1 MTEATNGAR
10 VGTLPLA
17 EVAAQSGLDFLAGI
31 MAGRFP
37 APPITEAL
45 GFALVAVERGRAV
58 FAGAP
63 SERLYNPVG
72 SIHAGFAA
80 TLLDSAM
87 GCAVHSTLPAGQ
99 LYTTVEFKMNF
110 LRSLAAGTGR
120 VEAEGRVINVGRRVG
135 VAEARL
141 TDAAGRLYAHATT
154 TCLIFPVDEA

>member
-1 MTEATNGAR
+1 MSGQSF
-10 VGTLPLA
+10 GTLPLA
-17 EVAAQSGLDFLAGI
+17 EVAAQGGLEFLAGVI
-31 MAGRFP
+31 AGRFP
-37 APPITEAL
+37 SPPITEAL

-58 FAGAP
+58 FAGSP
-63 SERLYNPVG
+63 TERLYNPVG

-110 LRSLAAGTGR
+110 LRALSARTGR
-120 VEAEGRVINVGRRVG
+120 VEAEGKVINVGRRVG

-141 TDAAGRLYAHATT
+141 TDASGRLCAHATT
-154 TCLIFPVDEA
+154 TCLIFPLAEA